1 MPHGAHERVQRGELR
16 RERIDTMDKKELFP
30 EENGSLL
37 TQLNGHIKGTLM
49 GSLGIEYTAISDDK
63 VEAVMPVNEQTC
75 QPFGILHGG
84 ATLALAETVAGVG
97 SNVLCQDSEW
107 SVGIQVSG
115 NHISSARLGDTV
127 RAEGVL
133 IHKGRRTHIWRV
145 EVMSLSTGRLIS
157 SVQVTNGIIPKEA

>member
-1 MPHGAHERVQRGELR
+1 MSRKNIRM
-16 RERIDTMDKKELFP
+16 TKKELFP
-30 EENGSLL
+30 ESEGTILS
-37 TQLNGHIKGTLM
+37 QLNAHIKGTLM
-49 GSLGIEYTAISDDK
+49 GSLGIEYTAVSEER
-63 VEAVMPVNEQTC
+63 VEALMPVNEHTC

-97 SNVLCQDSEW
+97 SNVLCQDTEW

-115 NHISSARLGDTV
+115 NHIASARLGDKV

-145 EVMSLSTGRLIS
+145 EVMSVSTGRLIS